1 MNIPNTRI
9 INCQSSIINYPF
21 SAICGQDDFKLALL
35 LCMIDPSL
43 GGVLALGD
51 KGTGKTTT
59 VRALQNLMKN
69 IESDFPFVNLPI
81 GATEDRVLGSVH
93 LETLINEKKLE
104 VQKGLLAKAHR
115 GILYIDEINLLNDY
129 LMDILLDA
137 SSSGG
142 YFLERDAISQWL
154 DSRFCLVGTMNPEEG
169 DLRPQLLD
177 RFGLSVTIKTPTDKK
192 IRMEIVNRRLEFD
205 TDSTA
210 FCSQFE
216 NNEKELS
223 KMITSAKEQ
232 LPAIYVSEEI
242 KENIADQCISHQ
254 VEGLRADILL
264 MKASRAYAALD
275 NCSEVT
281 VIHLEKV
288 APLVLNHRAKHFPKG
303 NDSDNGNS
311 NENGNENQNENQ
323 NENIEN
329 SGLSDYLLQATATE
343 QFLKIQIPKIDSK
356 KGSLFKNQLIQKK
369 SPHPFGTGTTGIDVL
384 SSVKEY
390 LTTQKFKV
398 HYKKA
403 VSTSKI
409 HLVFLI
415 DSSSSMV
422 KNQQIS
428 FIKGLISETLLKFK
442 NKKIVLS
449 AVALQNGTATIILK
463 LTQNVEKFISAVQQL
478 RSGGKTNLKAGL
490 SLVHQLLKSK
500 MPQEETVFYVLT
512 DGKINKGETENPF
525 AEAVSYFK
533 TYLRIAKNT
542 TVIDTEKGFVKL
554 ALAKKLANEMN
565 ANYRVIAY

>member
-1 MNIPNTRI
+1 MMYKNF
-9 INCQSSIINYPF
+9 PF
-21 SAICGQDDFKLALL
+21 TAICGQDDFKLALL

-59 VRALQNLMKN
+59 VRALQSLMKN

-104 VQKGLLAKAHR
+104 VQKGLLSKAHQ

-129 LMDILLDA
+129 LMDVLLDA

-142 YFLERDAISQWL
+142 YFLERDTISQWL

-192 IRMEIVNRRLEFD
+192 IRMEIVNRRLDFD
-205 TDSTA
+205 MDLNA

-216 NNEKELS
+216 NEEKQLS
-223 KMITSAKEQ
+223 KMIVSAKEQ
-232 LPAIYVSEEI
+232 LSSIYVSEEI
-242 KENIADQCISHQ
+242 KENIADICISHQ

-264 MKASRAYAALD
+264 IKASRAFAALN
-275 NCSEVT
+275 NCIEVT
-281 VIHLEKV
+281 AMHLNKV
-288 APLVLNHRAKHFPKG
+288 TPLVLNHRAKHFPENKQK
-303 NDSDNGNS
+303 NENEKENNNS
-311 NENGNENQNENQ
+311 NEKGNEN
-323 NENIEN
+323 ENIKN
-329 SGLSDYLLQATATE
+329 NGSSDYLLQATATE
-343 QFLKIQIPKIDSK
+343 QFLKIQIPKIESK
-356 KGSLFKNQLIQKK
+356 KGLLFKNQLAQKN
-369 SPHPFGTGTTGIDVL
+369 SQHSFGTVTTGIDVL

-390 LTTQKFKV
+390 LITQKFKV

-403 VSTSKI
+403 VNESKI

-428 FIKGLISETLLKFK
+428 FIKGLISETLHQFK
-442 NKKIVLS
+442 NKKLMLS
-449 AVALQNGTATIILK
+449 AVALQNGKATVILK
-463 LTQNVEKFISAVQQL
+463 LTQNIENFIAQIQQL

-500 MPQEETVFYVLT
+500 TPQEETVFYVLT

-525 AEAVSYFK
+525 AEAVSYFR
-533 TYLRIAKNT
+533 TYLRISKST
-542 TVIDTEKGFVKL
+542 TIIDTEKGFVKL
-554 ALAKKLANEMN
+554 ALAKKLALEMN
-565 ANYRVIAY
+565 VNYRVVAY

>member
-1 MNIPNTRI
+1 MNKPIF
-9 INCQSSIINYPF
+9 PF
-21 SAICGQDDFKLALL
+21 TAICGQDDFKLALL

-59 VRALQNLMKN
+59 VRALQSLMKN
-69 IESDFPFVNLPI
+69 IENNFPFVNLPI
-81 GATEDRVLGSVH
+81 GATEDRVLGSIH

-104 VQKGLLAKAHR
+104 VQKGLLAKAHQ
-115 GILYIDEINLLNDY
+115 GILYIDEVNLLNDY
-129 LMDILLDA
+129 LMDVLLDA

-192 IRMEIVNRRLEFD
+192 IRMEIVNRRLDFD
-205 TDSTA
+205 MDSNA
-210 FCSQFE
+210 FCRQFE
-216 NNEKELS
+216 GDEKRLS
-223 KMITSAKEQ
+223 KMIASAKEQ
-232 LPAIYVSEEI
+232 LSSIYVSEKI
-242 KENIADQCISHQ
+242 KENSADKCIAHQ

-264 MKASRAYAALD
+264 IKASRAYAALD

-281 VIHLEKV
+281 VMHLEKV
-288 APLVLNHRAKHFPKG
+288 APLVLNHRAKHFPKS
-303 NDSDNGNS
+303 NDNGNDNGNDNN
-311 NENGNENQNENQ
+311 NENANENQNENQ

-343 QFLKIQIPKIDSK
+343 QFLKIQMPKIESK
-356 KGSLFKNQLIQKK
+356 KGLLFKNQLIQKNNQ
-369 SPHPFGTGTTGIDVL
+369 HPFGTVTTGIDVL

-390 LTTQKFKV
+390 LTTQKLKI

-403 VSTSKI
+403 VSQSKI

-428 FIKGLISETLLKFK
+428 FIKGLISETLLQFK
-442 NKKIVLS
+442 NKKILLS
-449 AVALQNGTATIILK
+449 AVALQNGTATVILK
-463 LTQNVEKFISAVQQL
+463 LTQNVEKFIAEIQQL

-500 MPQEETVFYVLT
+500 TQEETVFYVLT

-533 TYLRIAKNT
+533 TYLRISKNT

-554 ALAKKLANEMN
+554 ALAKKLAFEMN
-565 ANYRVIAY
+565 VNYRVIAY

>member
-1 MNIPNTRI
+1 MNKPIF
-9 INCQSSIINYPF
+9 PF
-21 SAICGQDDFKLALL
+21 TAICGQDDFKLALL

-59 VRALQNLMKN
+59 VRALQSLMKN

-104 VQKGLLAKAHR
+104 VQKGLLSKAHQ

-177 RFGLSVTIKTPTDKK
+177 RFGLSITIKTPTDKK
-192 IRMEIVNRRLEFD
+192 IRMEIVNRRLDFD
-205 TDSTA
+205 MDSNA
-210 FCSQFE
+210 FCLKFKNEENQLSQQ
-216 NNEKELS
+216 
-223 KMITSAKEQ
+223 IASAKEQ
-232 LPAIYVSEEI
+232 LPFIYVSEEI
-242 KENIADQCISHQ
+242 KENIADKCIAHQ

-264 MKASRAYAALD
+264 LKASRAYAALE

-281 VIHLEKV
+281 EVHLEKV
-288 APLVLNHRAKHFPKG
+288 APLVLNHRAKHFPK
-303 NDSDNGNS
+303 NNENDNGKS
-311 NENGNENQNENQ
+311 KENGNVNEN
-323 NENIEN
+323 ENTEN
-329 SGLSDYLLQATATE
+329 SGLSDYLLQATTTD
-343 QFLKIQIPKIDSK
+343 QFLKIQIPEIQSK
-356 KGSLFKNQLIQKK
+356 KGLLFKNQLIQKNNQH
-369 SPHPFGTGTTGIDVL
+369 SFGEITTGIDVL

-390 LTTQKFKV
+390 LTTQKFKA

-403 VSTSKI
+403 VAQSKV

-415 DSSSSMV
+415 DSSNSMV

-442 NKKIVLS
+442 NKKILLS
-449 AVALQNGTATIILK
+449 AVALQNGTATVILK
-463 LTQNVEKFISAVQQL
+463 LTQNIENFIAEIQQL

-500 MPQEETVFYVLT
+500 TPQEVTVFYVLT
-512 DGKINKGETENPF
+512 DGKINQGETENPF
-525 AEAVSYFK
+525 AEAVSYYK
-533 TYLRIAKNT
+533 TYLRIPKNT
-542 TVIDTEKGFVKL
+542 TIIDTEKGFVKL
-554 ALAKKLANEMN
+554 ALAKKLAEEMKV
-565 ANYRVIAY
+565 NYQLIAY

>member
-1 MNIPNTRI
+1 MMHKNF
-9 INCQSSIINYPF
+9 PF
-21 SAICGQDDFKLALL
+21 TAICGQDDFKLALL

-59 VRALQNLMKN
+59 VRSLQSLMKN
-69 IESDFPFVNLPI
+69 IETDFPFVNLPI

-104 VQKGLLAKAHR
+104 VQKGLLAKAHH
-115 GILYIDEINLLNDY
+115 GVLYIDEINLLNDY

-192 IRMEIVNRRLEFD
+192 IRMEIVNRRLDFD
-205 TDSTA
+205 MDSNA
-210 FCSQFE
+210 FCQQFE
-216 NNEKELS
+216 NEENQLS
-223 KMITSAKEQ
+223 QQIESAKEQ
-232 LPAIYVSEEI
+232 LSSISVSEEI
-242 KENIADQCISHQ
+242 KENIADKCISHQ

-264 MKASRAYAALD
+264 MKASRAYAALEK
-275 NCSEVT
+275 CIEVT
-281 VIHLEKV
+281 VMHLEKV
-288 APLVLNHRAKHFPKG
+288 APLVLNHRAKHFPKN
-303 NDSDNGNS
+303 NDNDNGKS
-311 NENGNENQNENQ
+311 NENGNENENENT
-323 NENIEN
+323 ENTEN
-329 SGLSDYLLQATATE
+329 NGLSDYLLQATATE
-343 QFLKIQIPKIDSK
+343 QFLKIQIPKIESK
-356 KGSLFKNQLIQKK
+356 KGLLFKNQLIQKN
-369 SPHPFGTGTTGIDVL
+369 SQHPFGTLTTGIDVL
-384 SSVKEY
+384 TSVKEY
-390 LTTQKFKV
+390 LTTQNFKV
-398 HYKKA
+398 HYKKSVA
-403 VSTSKI
+403 QSKI

-449 AVALQNGTATIILK
+449 AVALQNGTATVILK
-463 LTQNVEKFISAVQQL
+463 LTQNIEKFIAEIQQL

-500 MPQEETVFYVLT
+500 TPQEKTIFYVLT
-512 DGKINKGETENPF
+512 DGKINQGETENPF
-525 AEAVSYFK
+525 AEAVSYFR
-533 TYLRIAKNT
+533 TYLRISKNT

-554 ALAKKLANEMN
+554 ALAKKLAIEMN
-565 ANYRVIAY
+565 VNYRVIAY

>member
-1 MNIPNTRI
+1 MMHKNF
-9 INCQSSIINYPF
+9 PF
-21 SAICGQDDFKLALL
+21 TAICGQDDFKLALL
-35 LCMIDPSL
+35 LCMIDPTL

-59 VRALQNLMKN
+59 VRGLQSLMKN

-104 VQKGLLAKAHR
+104 VQKGLLSKAHQ

-129 LMDILLDA
+129 LMDVLLDA

-142 YFLERDAISQWL
+142 YFLERDTISQWL

-192 IRMEIVNRRLEFD
+192 IRMEIVNRRLDFD
-205 TDSTA
+205 RDSNA

-216 NNEKELS
+216 NEEKQLS
-223 KMITSAKEQ
+223 KMIASAKEQ
-232 LPAIYVSEEI
+232 LSSIYVSEEI
-242 KENIADQCISHQ
+242 KENIADICISHQ

-264 MKASRAYAALD
+264 IKASCAFAAFD
-275 NCSEVT
+275 HCTEVT
-281 VIHLEKV
+281 AMHLNKV
-288 APLVLNHRAKHFPKG
+288 TPLVLNHRAKYFPENKQKKE
-303 NDSDNGNS
+303 NEKENSNS
-311 NENGNENQNENQ
+311 NEKGNE

-329 SGLSDYLLQATATE
+329 NGLSDYLLQATATE
-343 QFLKIQIPKIDSK
+343 QFLKIQIPKIESK
-356 KGSLFKNQLIQKK
+356 KGLLFKNQLLQKN
-369 SPHPFGTGTTGIDVL
+369 SQHSFGTVTTRIDVL

-390 LTTQKFKV
+390 LINQKFKV

-403 VSTSKI
+403 VAQSKI

-428 FIKGLISETLLKFK
+428 FIKGLISETLHQFK
-442 NKKIVLS
+442 NKKLMLS
-449 AVALQNGTATIILK
+449 AVALQNGTATVVLK
-463 LTQNVEKFISAVQQL
+463 LTQNIENFIAQIQQL

-500 MPQEETVFYVLT
+500 TPQEETVFYVLT

-533 TYLRIAKNT
+533 TYLRISKST
-542 TVIDTEKGFVKL
+542 TIIDTEKGFVKL
-554 ALAKKLANEMN
+554 ALAKKLAVEMN
-565 ANYRVIAY
+565 VNYRVVAY

>member
-1 MNIPNTRI
+1 MMHKNF
-9 INCQSSIINYPF
+9 PF
-21 SAICGQDDFKLALL
+21 TAICGQDDFKLALL

-59 VRALQNLMKN
+59 VRALQSLMKN

-104 VQKGLLAKAHR
+104 VQKGLLAKAHQ
-115 GILYIDEINLLNDY
+115 GVLYIDEVNLLNDY
-129 LMDILLDA
+129 LMDVLLDA

-192 IRMEIVNRRLEFD
+192 IRMKIVNRRLDFD
-205 TDSTA
+205 MDSNA
-210 FCSQFE
+210 FCRQFE
-216 NNEKELS
+216 DDEKGLS
-223 KMITSAKEQ
+223 KIIASAKEQ
-232 LPAIYVSEEI
+232 LSSIYISEEI
-242 KENIADQCISHQ
+242 KENIADKCISHQ

-275 NCSEVT
+275 NCTEVT
-281 VIHLEKV
+281 VMHLEKV
-288 APLVLNHRAKHFPKG
+288 APLVLNHRAKHFPKS
-303 NDSDNGNS
+303 NDNGND
-311 NENGNENQNENQ
+311 NDNGNGNENENENT
-323 NENIEN
+323 ENIEN
-329 SGLSDYLLQATATE
+329 SGLSDYLLQATETE
-343 QFLKIQIPKIDSK
+343 QFLKIQIPKIESK
-356 KGSLFKNQLIQKK
+356 KGLLFKNQLIQK
-369 SPHPFGTGTTGIDVL
+369 SSQHPFGTVATGIDVL

-390 LTTQKFKV
+390 LTTQKIKV

-403 VSTSKI
+403 IAQSKI
-409 HLVFLI
+409 HLIFLI

-428 FIKGLISETLLKFK
+428 FIKGLISETLLQFK

-449 AVALQNGTATIILK
+449 AVALQNGTATVVLK
-463 LTQNVEKFISAVQQL
+463 LTQNIEKFIAEIQQL

-490 SLVHQLLKSK
+490 SLVHQLLKLK

-533 TYLRIAKNT
+533 TYLRISKNT

-554 ALAKKLANEMN
+554 ALAKKLAIEMN
-565 ANYRVIAY
+565 VNYRVVAY

>member
-1 MNIPNTRI
+1 MNKPIF
-9 INCQSSIINYPF
+9 PF
-21 SAICGQDDFKLALL
+21 TAICGQDDFKLALL

-59 VRALQNLMKN
+59 VRALQSLMKN
-69 IESDFPFVNLPI
+69 IENDFPFVNLPI

-93 LETLINEKKLE
+93 LETLINERKLE
-104 VQKGLLAKAHR
+104 VQKGLLAKAHH

-129 LMDILLDA
+129 LMDVLLDA

-192 IRMEIVNRRLEFD
+192 IRMEIVNRRLNFD
-205 TDSTA
+205 MDSNA
-210 FCSQFE
+210 FCRQFE
-216 NNEKELS
+216 DEEKQLS
-223 KMITSAKEQ
+223 KMIASAKEQ
-232 LPAIYVSEEI
+232 LSSIYVSEEI
-242 KENIADQCISHQ
+242 KENIADKCISHQ

-275 NCSEVT
+275 NCTEIT
-281 VIHLEKV
+281 VMHLEKV
-288 APLVLNHRAKHFPKG
+288 APLVLNHRAKHFPENKQKKD
-303 NDSDNGNS
+303 NENGNS
-311 NENGNENQNENQ
+311 NEKGNE

-329 SGLSDYLLQATATE
+329 NGLSDYLLQATATE
-343 QFLKIQIPKIDSK
+343 QFLKIQIPKIESK
-356 KGSLFKNQLIQKK
+356 KGLLFKNQLIQKN
-369 SPHPFGTGTTGIDVL
+369 SQHSFGAVTTGIDVL

-390 LTTQKFKV
+390 LITQKFKV

-403 VSTSKI
+403 VAQSKI

-428 FIKGLISETLLKFK
+428 FIKGLISETLHKFK
-442 NKKIVLS
+442 NKKLILS
-449 AVALQNGTATIILK
+449 AVALQNGTATVILK
-463 LTQNVEKFISAVQQL
+463 LTQNIENFIAQIQQL

-500 MPQEETVFYVLT
+500 TPQEETVFYLLT

-533 TYLRIAKNT
+533 TYLRISKNT

-554 ALAKKLANEMN
+554 ALAKKLAVEMN
-565 ANYRVIAY
+565 VNYRVIAH

>member
-1 MNIPNTRI
+1 VAELVEASLSKSIDYKKQKMNKPIF
-9 INCQSSIINYPF
+9 PF
-21 SAICGQDDFKLALL
+21 TAICGQDDFKLALL

-59 VRALQNLMKN
+59 VRALQSLMKN
-69 IESDFPFVNLPI
+69 IETDFPFVNLPI

-104 VQKGLLAKAHR
+104 VQKGLLSKAHQ
-115 GILYIDEINLLNDY
+115 GVLYIDEINLLNDY
-129 LMDILLDA
+129 LMDVLLDA

-177 RFGLSVTIKTPTDKK
+177 RFGLSVTIKTPADKK
-192 IRMEIVNRRLEFD
+192 IRMEIVNRRLDFD
-205 TDSTA
+205 RNSNA
-210 FCSQFE
+210 FCRQFE
-216 NNEKELS
+216 DDEKGVS
-223 KMITSAKEQ
+223 KMIASAKEQ
-232 LPAIYVSEEI
+232 LSSIYVSEEI
-242 KENIADQCISHQ
+242 KENIADKCISHQ

-281 VIHLEKV
+281 VMHLEKV
-288 APLVLNHRAKHFPKG
+288 APLVLNHRAKHFPKS
-303 NDSDNGNS
+303 NDNGND
-311 NENGNENQNENQ
+311 NGNEDENT
-323 NENIEN
+323 ENIEN

-343 QFLKIQIPKIDSK
+343 QFLKIQMPKIESK
-356 KGSLFKNQLIQKK
+356 KGLLFKNQLSQKN
-369 SPHPFGTGTTGIDVL
+369 SQHPFGTVTMGIDVL
-384 SSVKEY
+384 SSIKEY

-403 VSTSKI
+403 VAQSKI

-449 AVALQNGTATIILK
+449 AVALQNGTATVILK
-463 LTQNVEKFISAVQQL
+463 LTQNIEKFIAQIQQL

-500 MPQEETVFYVLT
+500 TPQEETVFYVLT

-533 TYLRIAKNT
+533 TYLRISKNT

-554 ALAKKLANEMN
+554 ALAKKLAIEMN
-565 ANYRVIAY
+565 VNYRVVAY

>member
-1 MNIPNTRI
+1 MNKPIF
-9 INCQSSIINYPF
+9 PF
-21 SAICGQDDFKLALL
+21 TAICGQDDFKLALL

-59 VRALQNLMKN
+59 VRALQSLMKN
-69 IESDFPFVNLPI
+69 IETDFPFVNLPI

-93 LETLINEKKLE
+93 LETLINERKLE
-104 VQKGLLAKAHR
+104 VQKGLLSKAHH

-192 IRMEIVNRRLEFD
+192 IRMEIVNRRLDFD

-210 FCSQFE
+210 FCQQFE
-216 NNEKELS
+216 NEEKQLS
-223 KMITSAKEQ
+223 QKIATAKDQ
-232 LPAIYVSEEI
+232 LPGISVSEEI
-242 KENIADQCISHQ
+242 KENIADKCISHQ

-264 MKASRAYAALD
+264 MKATRAYAALD
-275 NCSEVT
+275 NCTEVT
-281 VIHLEKV
+281 VMHLEKI
-288 APLVLNHRAKHFPKG
+288 APLVLNHRAKHFPKN
-303 NDSDNGNS
+303 NDNSNNNSNNNGNNNGKS
-311 NENGNENQNENQ
+311 NENGNGNQ

-343 QFLKIQIPKIDSK
+343 QFLKIQIPKIESK
-356 KGSLFKNQLIQKK
+356 RGLLFKNVSQLKK
-369 SPHPFGTGTTGIDVL
+369 SPHSFGEITTGIDIL

-403 VSTSKI
+403 VSQSKI

-449 AVALQNGTATIILK
+449 GVALQNGTATVILK
-463 LTQNVEKFISAVQQL
+463 LTQNIEKFIAKIQQL

-500 MPQEETVFYVLT
+500 TSQEETVFYVLT
-512 DGKINKGETENPF
+512 DGKINQGETENPF

-533 TYLRIAKNT
+533 TYLKISKNT
-542 TVIDTEKGFVKL
+542 MVIDTEKGFVKL
-554 ALAKKLANEMN
+554 ALAKKLAIEMKV
-565 ANYRVIAY
+565 NYQLIAY